1 MHRNLQEREDVPIG
15 FSRAATPITHSD
27 AVVMFKRVEKR
38 RRKKEEEEA
47 LGLDE
52 DMKEIMGIQDT
63 DSEESESDSD
73 DDGVGDG
80 LDGEEDVEGVEEDV
94 EDESE
99 DDSDELH
106 PPISVKEALRDPVYV
121 VAVDPPAHGCIACP
135 GKIFKSSDTLEQ
147 HKTSHAC
154 MLCFPTA
161 SNSTEEL

>member
-1 MHRNLQEREDVPIG
+1 
-15 FSRAATPITHSD
+15 
-27 AVVMFKRVEKR
+27 MFKRVEKR

-73 DDGVGDG
+73 DDGVGIGVGGG
-80 LDGEEDVEGVEEDV
+80 LDEEEEEEV
-94 EDESE
+94 GSE

-106 PPISVKEALRDPVYV
+106 PPISVKDALRDPVYV
-121 VAVDPPAHGCIACP
+121 VAVDPPAHGCVACP
-135 GKIFKSSDTLEQ
+135 GKIFKSPETLEQ

-154 MLCFPTA
+154 ILCFPTA
-161 SNSTEEL
+161 SDSTEEL

>member
-1 MHRNLQEREDVPIG
+1 MQP
-15 FSRAATPITHSD
+15 SRDSD
-27 AVVMFKRVEKR
+27 PPVMFKRVEKR

-73 DDGVGDG
+73 DDGIGGG
-80 LDGEEDVEGVEEDV
+80 LDEEEDVEG
-94 EDESE
+94 ESE
-99 DDSDELH
+99 DSDELH
-106 PPISVKEALRDPVYV
+106 PPITVKDALRDPVYV
-121 VAVDPPAHGCIACP
+121 VAIDPPAYGCVACP
-135 GKIFKSSDTLEQ
+135 GKIFKSSETLEQ

-161 SNSTEEL
+161 SDSTEEL